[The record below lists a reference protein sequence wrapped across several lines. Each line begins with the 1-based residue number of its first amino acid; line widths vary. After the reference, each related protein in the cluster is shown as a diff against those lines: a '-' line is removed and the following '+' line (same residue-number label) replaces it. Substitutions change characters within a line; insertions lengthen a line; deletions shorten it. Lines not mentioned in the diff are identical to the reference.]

1 MTEILVVMAIIS
13 MLASL
18 LLGGVM
24 LARTKAR
31 KDQTKV
37 ILSNIAMAL
46 GNYRTDVGDFP
57 PGKGDL
63 ASSEALCAALT
74 SAQGFGPYLQKGGG
88 TEVRDTNGNGA
99 PELVDAWANPIY
111 YKRGELLAEDKDFEL
126 RSAGPD
132 GVYGTDD
139 DIVM

>member
-13 MLASL
+13 VLMSL

-31 KDQTKV
+31 KDQTRV
-37 ILSNIAMAL
+37 ILANIAMAL
-46 GNYRTDVGDFP
+46 SNYRTDMGDFP
-57 PGKGDL
+57 AGRGDL
-63 ASSEALCAALT
+63 GSSEALCAALT
-74 SAQGFGPYLQKGGG
+74 SAQGFGPYIQKGNME
-88 TEVRDTNGNGA
+88 TRDTNGNGA
-99 PELVDAWANPIY
+99 PELVDAWTNPIY
-111 YKRGELLAEDKDFEL
+111 YKRGELLTDDRDFEL

-132 GVYGTDD
+132 GVYGNDD